1 MSSVEPQPLPAS
13 LHPCAAPRLS
23 AALLSL
29 LTLAGCA
36 AVQPVCPPSPTTP
49 PPAPARPELAP
60 YLAALDAASVRD
72 PAAAEAALAAL
83 RAEREATPSAAAT
96 LRYALALGAAA
107 RTDSDPVEARR
118 LLDEVL
124 PGTGPDQEIRSLA
137 TALRNEFDARIA
149 LVAELARER
158 QLAERR
164 RSEDATGLARRV
176 EALAAENQRLRRE
189 LSQAQSKLNAIED
202 IERTLSEQSEE
213 PVEPA
218 P

>member
-1 MSSVEPQPLPAS
+1 LRTFAALRLPAT
-13 LHPCAAPRLS
+13 
-23 AALLSL
+23 LLSL
-29 LTLAGCA
+29 LTMSGCA

-49 PPAPARPELAP
+49 PPAPARPDLAP
-60 YLAALDAASVRD
+60 YLAALDSVSARD
-72 PAAAEAALAAL
+72 PAIANAALAAL
-83 RAEREATPSAAAT
+83 RAEREAAPSAVAT
-96 LRYALALGAAA
+96 MRYALALGAAA

-124 PGTGPDQEIRSLA
+124 AGSGPDEDARRLA
-137 TALRNEFDARIA
+137 AALRDEFDARIA

-164 RSEDATGLARRV
+164 RSEDTTGLERRI
-176 EALAAENQRLRRE
+176 EALAVENQRLRRE
-189 LSQAQSKLNAIED
+189 LTQAQSKLNAIED
-202 IERTLSEQSEE
+202 IERALSEQSAE

>member
-1 MSSVEPQPLPAS
+1 LPSCLRSHAELGLPAT
-13 LHPCAAPRLS
+13 
-23 AALLSL
+23 LLSL
-29 LTLAGCA
+29 LTLSGCA
-36 AVQPVCPPSPTTP
+36 AIQPTCPPPPTAP
-49 PPAPARPELAP
+49 PPAPTHSDLAP
-60 YLAALDAASVRD
+60 YLAALDSVSARD
-72 PAAAEAALAAL
+72 PAVGNAALAAL
-83 RAEREATPSAAAT
+83 RAEREASPSTAAT

-124 PGTGPDQEIRSLA
+124 AGPGPDDDARRLA
-137 TALRNEFDARIA
+137 AALRNEFDARIA

-164 RSEDATGLARRV
+164 RSEDANGLERRI

-189 LSQAQSKLNAIED
+189 LTQAQAKLNAIED
-202 IERTLSEQSEE
+202 IERTLSEQSNE

>member
-1 MSSVEPQPLPAS
+1 MPSPPPSFCPVRLPAT
-13 LHPCAAPRLS
+13 LL
-23 AALLSL
+23 ALLM
-29 LTLAGCA
+29 LAGCA
-36 AVQPVCPPSPTTP
+36 TVPPACPPAPTP
-49 PPAPARPELAP
+49 PPAPAQPDLAP
-60 YLAALDAASVRD
+60 YLVALDSVNARD
-72 PAAAEAALAAL
+72 PAVGNAALAAL
-83 RAEREATPSAAAT
+83 RAEREASPSATTT

-107 RTDSDPVEARR
+107 RADSDPVEARR

-124 PGTGPDQEIRSLA
+124 AGSGPDEEARRLA

-164 RSEDATGLARRV
+164 RSEDTNGLERRI
-176 EALAAENQRLRRE
+176 EALAVENQRLRRE
-189 LSQAQSKLNAIED
+189 LAQAQSKLNAIED

-213 PVEPA
+213 PVEPT